1 MAQHRISL
9 HAWFRY
15 LALCSR
21 PDELQAMH
29 WRGYLGPALIS
40 TWVVGMGRYWDHPSA
55 GPLQMLGVGSLVYV
69 FVLGALLWAVMKP
82 LRAQNWSY
90 LNVVTFVALTSP
102 PALLYALPV
111 ERWMS
116 LDEAIRV
123 NAWFLAIVASW
134 RVAALVM
141 LLRRAALLPRAVAG
155 VATLLPLTVI
165 VTALAMLN
173 LEKAVFAVMAGFQ
186 TQATANDGAYAILAL
201 LTMLS
206 YAAILPLL
214 IGYVVLVVRARLEK
228 QQPHRPV

>member
-1 MAQHRISL
+1 MAHYRISVR
-9 HAWFRY
+9 AWLRY

-21 PDELQAMH
+21 PEELQAMH
-29 WRGYLGPALIS
+29 WQVYLGPALIS

-55 GPLQMLGVGSLVYV
+55 GSLQMLGVGSVVYV
-69 FVLGALLWAVMKP
+69 FALAALLWAVMKP
-82 LRAQNWSY
+82 LGAQNWSY
-90 LNVVTFVALTSP
+90 LNVVMFVALTSP
-102 PALLYALPV
+102 PALLYAIPI
-111 ERWMS
+111 ERWMG

-123 NAWFLAIVASW
+123 NAWFLAIVATW
-134 RVAALVM
+134 RVAALVV
-141 LLRRAALLPRAVAG
+141 LLRRVAVLPRAAVG

-214 IGYVVLVVRARLEK
+214 LGYLVLVVRAQAEK
-228 QQPHRPV
+228 RRRAG